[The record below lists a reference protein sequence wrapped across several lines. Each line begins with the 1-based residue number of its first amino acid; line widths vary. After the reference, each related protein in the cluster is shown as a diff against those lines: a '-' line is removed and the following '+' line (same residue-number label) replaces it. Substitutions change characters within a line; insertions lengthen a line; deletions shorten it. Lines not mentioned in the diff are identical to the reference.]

1 MAADFAAK
9 PRIVAAGKQEESMKV
24 PEANR
29 GGRAE
34 TAGASRFVYG
44 FLEDP
49 GIDDVRGLLGG
60 KGAGVRDMRKLG
72 FLVPEGFT
80 ITTEACTHYI
90 GSGELP
96 EGLMDDVKSHMALVE
111 EATDRGFGS
120 SENPLLVSV
129 RSGAPVSMPGMMDT
143 VLNLGLNDEAVR
155 GLAERTGDERF
166 AYDSYRRFIQA
177 FGEIVLKVPGHLFEE
192 AIDEAKGR
200 RGVEADTELSAEDL
214 KELTDRFK
222 SIISERSE
230 DEFPEDPVKQLELAI
245 KAVFDSWL
253 GARAAAYRREYG
265 IPETLGTAVTVQRM
279 VFGNMGET
287 SATGVAFTRNPAT
300 GEHGVFGE
308 FLLNAQGEDVVAG
321 IRTPRPLREMER
333 VLPNAYQQF
342 LDTAGKLE
350 REFRDMQDVEFT
362 VEQDRLYM
370 LQTRSGKRT
379 GAAALKIA
387 RDMAEAGLISHDEAI
402 MRVEPASLDQ
412 LLHPRVDPQ
421 AELEVLARGL
431 PASPGAATGKV
442 VLNAPEAKERA
453 EAGEAVLLVRR
464 ETHPDD
470 VEGMIAAK
478 GVLTAFGGMTSHA
491 AVVARGMGKP
501 AVTGCSA
508 LKIDLARGELEIG
521 GRRIA
526 AGEVLTIDGTD
537 GRVIRGD
544 VPLVEPTPSE
554 DFEVLLHW
562 ADEARTLGVRANA
575 DTPEDARRS
584 RELGAEGVGLCR
596 TEHMF
601 MEGERLQIM
610 REMILSESDD
620 ALKEALVK
628 LEPMQREDFEGIF
641 SAMDGLPV
649 TVRLLDPPLHEFLP
663 DSKDLA
669 KEIAEREGRGEDAT
683 ELRRQL
689 RVAESLEER
698 NPMLGLRGCRLGLLR
713 PDVYLM
719 QARAIAQAARE
730 VREAGGEPVVEIMIP
745 LVGFSSELRKMRDL
759 IEVELAGESLPIGT
773 MIELPRACAVA
784 GEIARVADF
793 FSFGTNDLTQM
804 VCGISRDDAEEKFL
818 SQYLE
823 SGLLQDNPFETI
835 DQEGVGEL
843 VEMASE
849 RGREANPRLKLG
861 VCGEHGGDPE
871 SVSFFHEVG
880 LDYVSCSP
888 FRVPGARLAAAQA
901 AVSQP
906 GRT

>member
-1 MAADFAAK
+1 MN
-9 PRIVAAGKQEESMKV
+9 V
-24 PEANR
+24 PEADREGR
-29 GGRAE
+29 GEAASAE
-34 TAGASRFVYG
+34 KFVYG
-44 FLEDP
+44 FLEDS
-49 GIDDVRGLLGG
+49 GIDDVRSLLGG
-60 KGAGVRDMRKLG
+60 KGAGIREMRKLG
-72 FLVPEGFT
+72 FPVPEGFT
-80 ITTEACTHYI
+80 ITTEACAFYME
-90 GSGELP
+90 SGELP
-96 EGLMDDVKSHMALVE
+96 EGLMDEVKIHMALIE
-111 EATDRGFGS
+111 EAADRAFGGS
-120 SENPLLVSV
+120 VNPLLVSV

-143 VLNLGLNDEAVR
+143 VLNLGLNDETVR

-166 AYDSYRRFIQA
+166 AYDTYRRFIQA

-192 AIDEAKGR
+192 AIEEVKSR
-200 RGVEADTELSAEDL
+200 RGVEADSELYADDF

-222 SIISERSE
+222 AIIDDRSE
-230 DEFPEDPVKQLELAI
+230 EEFPEAPVKQLELAI

-253 GARAAAYRREYG
+253 GTRAAAYRREYG
-265 IPETLGTAVTVQRM
+265 IPEALGTAVTVQRM

-300 GEHGVFGE
+300 GEQDIFGE
-308 FLLNAQGEDVVAG
+308 FLMNAQGEDVVAG

-342 LDTAGKLE
+342 LETAGKLE
-350 REFRDMQDVEFT
+350 REFRDMQDIEFT
-362 VEQDRLYM
+362 VEQDKLYM
-370 LQTRSGKRT
+370 LQTRGGKRT
-379 GAAALKIA
+379 GVAALKIA
-387 RDMAEAGLISHDEAI
+387 RDMAEEGLISHEEAI
-402 MRVEPASLDQ
+402 MRVEPGALDR

-421 AELEVLARGL
+421 AEFEVLAKGL
-431 PASPGAATGKV
+431 PASPGAATGKI
-442 VLNAPEAKERA
+442 VLTATEAKERA

-464 ETHPDD
+464 ETNPDD

-508 LKIDLARGELEIG
+508 LKTDLARGVLEIDG
-521 GRRIA
+521 KMVK

-537 GRVIRGD
+537 GSIILGD
-544 VPLVEPTPSE
+544 VPLVEPTPSD
-554 DFEVLLHW
+554 DFEVLLRW

-575 DTPEDARRS
+575 DTPEEARQA

-601 MEGERLQIM
+601 MEEGRLQIV
-610 REMILSESDD
+610 REMILSESDEP
-620 ALKEALVK
+620 LKEALVK

-669 KEIAEREGRGEDAT
+669 KEIAEREGRGEDAG

-719 QARAIAQAARE
+719 QARAIAQAARA
-730 VREAGGEPVVEIMIP
+730 VREAGGEPIVEIMIP
-745 LVGFSSELRKMRDL
+745 LVGFPSELRRMRDL
-759 IEVELAGESLPIGT
+759 IEVELGAESMPIGT

-818 SQYLE
+818 SQYLQ
-823 SGLLQDNPFETI
+823 SGLLQDNPFETL
-835 DQEGVGEL
+835 DRDGVGEL
-843 VEMASE
+843 VQMACE
-849 RGREANPRLKLG
+849 RGRGANPHLKLG
-861 VCGEHGGDPE
+861 VCGEHGGDPK

-901 AVSQP
+901 ALH
-906 GRT
+906 